1 MKNEKLYGFS
11 FSKNMVE
18 VFHLVIS
25 LSINLLFLNSKSY
38 PSISR
43 KLQLRSSSTDSRSTS
58 SILLLFLFAISSK
71 DKAILRRPF
80 AKEFKYIF
88 AMIFTNSWWQWL
100 KNILFLWNIS
110 TKYQEIDKLTFLQV
124 LIVKIQKYVFGQ
136 MLQSRVVDNVF
147 HS

>member
-43 KLQLRSSSTDSRSTS
+43 KLQLTSSSTDSRSS

-71 DKAILRRPF
+71 DKATLRRPF
-80 AKEFKYIF
+80 AKEFIY
-88 AMIFTNSWWQWL
+88 L
-100 KNILFLWNIS
+100 L
-110 TKYQEIDKLTFLQV
+110 
-124 LIVKIQKYVFGQ
+124 
-136 MLQSRVVDNVF
+136 
-147 HS
+147 